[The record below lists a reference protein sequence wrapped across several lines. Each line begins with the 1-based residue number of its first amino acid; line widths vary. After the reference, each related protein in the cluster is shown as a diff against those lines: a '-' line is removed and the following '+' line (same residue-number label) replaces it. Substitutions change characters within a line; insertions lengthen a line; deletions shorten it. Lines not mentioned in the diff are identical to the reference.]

1 MVRAARK
8 GRPTRIHMARRLPL
22 RLSLSLLGAA
32 AFCLA
37 GQASAAEKPVACE
50 PLYAFIGST
59 PPADSHEAVFF
70 WPADEVDGQ
79 AYMYAVLAG
88 SPSTPDEART
98 VLWDGYARATHTVEL
113 EKMAKTLADCL
124 TTPAGRKL
132 TALRPA
138 SVDVDCTGEPSVR
151 ARGACLRF
159 RVGPQR

>member
-1 MVRAARK
+1 M
-8 GRPTRIHMARRLPL
+8 IHRFVSRV
-22 RLSLSLLGAA
+22 
-32 AFCLA
+32 LA
-37 GQASAAEKPVACE
+37 GLVLAMPLGLCGVGQAADQPATAPAGPAKAMTCE

-70 WPADEVDGQ
+70 WPADETPD
-79 AYMYAVLAG
+79 AIYMYAVLAG
-88 SPSTPDEART
+88 SPTTPDEART
-98 VLWDGYARATHTVEL
+98 VLWDGYARATHHVEL

-124 TTPAGRKL
+124 TAPAGRKL

-138 SVDVDCTGEPSVR
+138 TVDLYCAGEPTVR